1 MEVAMINLA
10 AIFIGG
16 GLGATARYMLSY
28 GVSQLTFFSKVPL
41 GTLVVNALGSL
52 LIGFFFQ
59 MFQSLM
65 VPAYI
70 RVGVAVGFIGAFTT
84 FSTYVLEI
92 VQLIT
97 RRQYMSAL
105 LTFVLQ
111 NLFGFAMVITGVLLA
126 EVLLNY
132 AKGGL

>member
-1 MEVAMINLA
+1 MINLA

-28 GVSQLTFFSKVPL
+28 GVSQLAFFSKVPL

-65 VPAYI
+65 LPAYI
-70 RVGVAVGFIGAFTT
+70 RVAVAVGFIGAFTT

-97 RRQYMSAL
+97 RRQYMSAI

>member
-1 MEVAMINLA
+1 MINLV

-16 GLGATARYMLSY
+16 GLGATARYMLSS
-28 GVSQLTFFSKVPL
+28 GVSQLAFFSKVPL

-70 RVGVAVGFIGAFTT
+70 RVALAVGFIGAFTT

-97 RRQYMSAL
+97 RRQYMSAI

-111 NLFGFAMVITGVLLA
+111 NLLGFAMVITGVLLA